1 MFVFLMVWKRIK
13 KWLKD
18 NQEKGSD
25 EYIEREELKK
35 SLNESSKDLTTI
47 MNAGFHNYGENA
59 LKTAVLIQ
67 NLHLQKKLSQAT
79 DGLKNATW
87 ILALAT
93 GIFAWVGIEESS
105 NPSYFISTLQGIASI
120 IIFFVIIFIALNLI
134 WIFIKFIVKS
144 ITSFRNKK

>member
-1 MFVFLMVWKRIK
+1 MFWKK
-13 KWLKD
+13 VKNWWKD
-18 NQEKGSD
+18 NQEKSSE

-35 SLNESSKDLTTI
+35 SLEGYKKDIRMIVESMDGYNDRAIEK
-47 MNAGFHNYGENA
+47 A
-59 LKTAVLIQ
+59 LLIQ

-120 IIFFVIIFIALNLI
+120 IIFLAIIFIALNLI
-134 WIFIKFIVKS
+134 WKFLKFVWRRMFKR
-144 ITSFRNKK
+144 FNH